1 MFTNGPLCETQVRGD
16 WQKCP
21 NSALCSKEKVVWC
34 TQLNLDNLGDHQLI
48 QRLVLVSPSKSLSWQ
63 LVLSRG
69 ETERIPQTN
78 GFHWERPL
86 KPPPGAS
93 GSSQRSQ
100 HIMKV
105 MPWLRNDSLPG
116 AWCCKNTASQC
127 VPTSVS
133 GTSPAVQRLRLHS
146 QSRGPGFDPWSGN

>member
-1 MFTNGPLCETQVRGD
+1 MHSGGLRGVL
-16 WQKCP
+16 
-21 NSALCSKEKVVWC
+21 ALVSSPQRCLFVPPRKSVVW
-34 TQLNLDNLGDHQLI
+34 
-48 QRLVLVSPSKSLSWQ
+48 PSG
-63 LVLSRG
+63 LSRG
-69 ETERIPQTN
+69 EKERIPQTN
-78 GFHWERPL
+78 GFHWECPL

-116 AWCCKNTASQC
+116 ARCCKDTASQC

-146 QSRGPGFDPWSGN
+146 QSRGPVFDPWSGN